1 MLATLLIFRQ
11 FLQNIKEVLQ
21 PYLYE
26 QSKLGV
32 FTPKMLWELLQ
43 AIILKYGRL
52 ALGKAHASMTSYS
65 FLSPTGMSNSHAANC
80 NQELRRRGD
89 LKAGFRL
96 SEEEWDMDDS
106 VMKHRK
112 VSFTEKLDYKNVKTE
127 TYAVEDS
134 FLEDSPTL
142 VEDGMDPSSVFDS
155 CDEDSDCE
163 LLSQETKENVNVS
176 SSKESDYFYQ
186 RRKIVAMCALINNII
201 EIRSDAL
208 KLCTGLQRPF
218 GQRVEN
224 IGQWQCGQLQR
235 LFPWLSPEM
244 TIISIVLLEHFAILL
259 KYIIHVAIP
268 DIPGWVA
275 DEMAKLEYRRREAF
289 KKHELQAQQHF
300 QQQLRRRREEEELH
314 RQAQLQAEARHESD
328 YHKADMQHQHHHDK
342 AQGSKP
348 GDKPKRPNSL
358 LGNNNV
364 MKLKQIIPLQ
374 GKFSSGTS
382 RSPAQS
388 PTGGE
393 AKLPGFLKFLKSP
406 EVKKEPAVAVGATP
420 GSAVTSSA
428 PPGAQERSQSPN
440 RTFSPG
446 KLFSF
451 SKSEGTVVC
460 ANGTQQLTQAANCQP
475 NRADLNTTTE
485 EIPSNESDKGES
497 KLQTDLENPKT

>member
-1 MLATLLIFRQ
+1 DPSDREWRTSDSGRSVAFSLENVSNVFRVPISAACIFVCFSQQQTAMEAMGLI
-11 FLQNIKEVLQ
+11 
-21 PYLYE
+21 
-26 QSKLGV
+26 
-32 FTPKMLWELLQ
+32 
-43 AIILKYGRL
+43 AIIV
-52 ALGKAHASMTSYS
+52 
-65 FLSPTGMSNSHAANC
+65 NC
-80 NQELRRRGD
+80 
-89 LKAGFRL
+89 
-96 SEEEWDMDDS
+96 
-106 VMKHRK
+106 
-112 VSFTEKLDYKNVKTE
+112 Y
-127 TYAVEDS
+127 
-134 FLEDSPTL
+134 
-142 VEDGMDPSSVFDS
+142 
-155 CDEDSDCE
+155 
-163 LLSQETKENVNVS
+163 
-176 SSKESDYFYQ
+176 
-186 RRKIVAMCALINNII
+186 LI
-201 EIRSDAL
+201 
-208 KLCTGLQRPF
+208 G
-218 GQRVEN
+218 
-224 IGQWQCGQLQR
+224 QCGQLQR

-244 TIISIVLLEHFAILL
+244 TIISIVLLE
-259 KYIIHVAIP
+259 
-268 DIPGWVA
+268 
-275 DEMAKLEYRRREAF
+275 
-289 KKHELQAQQHF
+289 AQQHF

-497 KLQTDLENPKT
+497 RLQTDLENPKT